1 MCLTSL
7 GKILKV
13 EGNTAVV
20 QLRKSQREVR
30 IDLLKVKEGDY
41 VYVSGNLGIEKIE
54 AEEAEEILKT
64 REEAGDIGGD
74 FE

>member
-1 MCLTSL
+1 
-7 GKILKV
+7 LKV